1 MGKTRLINANKLL
14 KKVQRLYDSGYDG
27 CEDIYGVTKEQIKKA
42 KTVPAITKKQ
52 LKKFFEHEIEKHH
65 GLHNLS
71 DEEEQEIYIIE
82 TMRDKLMKKIEDE
95 KDEELEI

>member
-1 MGKTRLINANKLL
+1 MGKTRLVNANKLL
-14 KKVQRLYDSGYDG
+14 KKVRILYDGGYDG
-27 CEDIYGVTKEQIKKA
+27 CEDIYGVTEEQIEKA

-52 LKKFFEHEIEKHH
+52 LKKFFEHEIEKRY

-82 TMRDKLMKKIEDE
+82 TMRDKLMKKIEE
-95 KDEELEI
+95 EQNEELEI